1 MEAERVVKASGVEI
15 IDKAEIPEN
24 PIKPNKMMN
33 IAIAIVLG
41 IMGSVF
47 VIFLLEALNTKVK
60 SPKDIEDKLGI
71 PVFGVV
77 PKY

>member
-1 MEAERVVKASGVEI
+1 
-15 IDKAEIPEN
+15 
-24 PIKPNKMMN
+24 MMN
-33 IAIAIVLG
+33 IAIAMVLG
-41 IMGSVF
+41 VMGSVF